1 MNQCALSDLCF
12 FITELLKLA
21 AVMDVTSRAGG
32 GDAPSGARNLIMV
45 LSEWVRRG
53 NEVKILFA
61 CLCGFA
67 CQNLCT

>member
-1 MNQCALSDLCF
+1 MRAIRF
-12 FITELLKLA
+12 VLLHHRVA
-21 AVMDVTSRAGG
+21 QTGCRDGCHQPGG
-32 GDAPSGARNLIMV
+32 GVGDAPSGARNLIMV